1 MKSMGNLLA
10 FQFRRFA
17 MGAWLV
23 LVIAVAVGFY
33 RIEKLGK
40 ENTNRISDIQSSR
53 RESCE
58 ATYNSFH
65 IIFDPFLP
73 PAEHRTAKQKH
84 DLAKFNRIIDKKIKE
99 CRQQVAT
106 AK

>member
-1 MKSMGNLLA
+1 MESMGNMLA

-17 MGAWLV
+17 IGAWIVLV
-23 LVIAVAVGFY
+23 LAVAIGFY
-33 RIEKLGK
+33 RIENLGR
-40 ENTNRISDIQSSR
+40 ENKDRIKDIQASR

-73 PAEHRTAKQKH
+73 PKGHRTAKQQR
-84 DLAKFNRIIDKKIKE
+84 DLAKFNKIIDAKIRE
-99 CRQQVAT
+99 CRRQVAPPR
-106 AK
+106 